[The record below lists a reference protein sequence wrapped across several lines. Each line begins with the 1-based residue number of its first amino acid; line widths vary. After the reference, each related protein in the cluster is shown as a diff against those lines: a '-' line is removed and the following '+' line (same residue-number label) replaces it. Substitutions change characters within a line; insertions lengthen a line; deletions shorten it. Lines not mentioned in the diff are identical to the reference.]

1 MSDDKTQSTDPE
13 ELLPTDDM
21 EEIFDDPGE
30 TGSTSEQVAPEDELA
45 GALQE
50 LDEFRDRYHRS
61 LADQENARKRHQR
74 EMQDARRYGVSEL
87 SKELLEV
94 ADNLD
99 RALDG
104 ASSDEPEHPMIAGVR
119 MVRDELRRALCNHGV
134 EEIEAVGQPFD
145 PMLHNAIMQEDRD
158 DLEPGTVTEEFAKG
172 YKIAD
177 RLLRASMVKVAK
189 KPAGS
194 SSDPTSSE
202 DATDDTDAR

>member
-1 MSDDKTQSTDPE
+1 MSDENTQPTDE
-13 ELLPTDDM
+13 EDLLPTDDM
-21 EEIFDDPGE
+21 EEIFDDAGE
-30 TGSTSEQVAPEDELA
+30 TTSTDDETSDDAPEDELA
-45 GALQE
+45 DALQE
-50 LDEFRDRYHRS
+50 LNEFRDRYHRS

-99 RALDG
+99 RALEG
-104 ASSDEPEHPMIAGVR
+104 ASSDETEHPMVAGVR

-134 EEIEAVGQPFD
+134 EEIKAVGQPFD

-158 DLEPGTVTEEFAKG
+158 DLEPGTVTEELAKG
-172 YKIAD
+172 YKIAE

-189 KPAGS
+189 KPA
-194 SSDPTSSE
+194 TSSAE
-202 DATDDTDAR
+202 EPSNEDTDSE